1 MHWNQANLKQKPK
14 QGLRDINIGLS
25 QVLSG
30 CTGGKQAE
38 TFKEQANT
46 AILEYNVEEI
56 WGRAQEVYFIPF
68 RVPLSR

>member
-14 QGLRDINIGLS
+14 QGLRDINTGLS

-30 CTGGKQAE
+30 CIGGKKAE

-56 WGRAQEVYFIPF
+56 
-68 RVPLSR
+68 

>member
-14 QGLRDINIGLS
+14 QGLRDINTGLS

-30 CTGGKQAE
+30 CTGGKKAE

-56 WGRAQEVYFIPF
+56 
-68 RVPLSR
+68 